1 MSLKS
6 AKKKSIKRQ
15 SITLRITL
23 FYAIATSI
31 LLALIAVSSY
41 GVMVTI
47 LHHAE
52 HQFLSDEI
60 NILHHI
66 IKKKHD
72 KLAELKQEVA
82 EIPALLDSSVYRYY
96 IRILDDKENVVI
108 ETKGAKDILKNAP
121 FFDKNRFLE
130 KSYWWKSPQG
140 PEYLIMQSLEDRPF
154 MIQIALDTSY
164 QHNLIDEYNK
174 NYC

>member
-1 MSLKS
+1 MFSKNVN
-6 AKKKSIKRQ
+6 KKSLKRQ

-31 LLALIAVSSY
+31 LLALIVASSY

-47 LHHAE
+47 LHRAE

-82 EIPALLDSSVYRYY
+82 EIPHLLDSSVYRYY
-96 IRILDDKENVVI
+96 IRILDEKGNVII
-108 ETKGAKDILKNAP
+108 ETKDAKEILQSTP
-121 FFDKNRFLE
+121 LIDKNHL
-130 KSYWWKSPQG
+130 S
-140 PEYLIMQSLEDRPF
+140 LIH
-154 MIQIALDTSY
+154 I
-164 QHNLIDEYNK
+164 
-174 NYC
+174 